1 MTTTFEFSRMKL
13 IAAVMLASLIFA
25 AGTSAQ
31 KSTDPILDE
40 DGLASLLTELKE
52 GLTEFIADEGKI
64 TAIAEKWDARED
76 LAEKNRYGV
85 IRLLI
90 EDVRA
95 IITDQKLSL
104 KIWHKWNGV
113 AEEPEIIA
121 KPEPVRKPD
130 SWIKIIH
137 AGAYIAHFDVTWD
150 EPDRPN
156 RSWNGGG
163 KTAGW
168 MDLVY
173 IPAAATNIRLRMR
186 NDTGLVWQPQR
197 EILNKVLQ
205 PSDLNKCYRVTGTT
219 LGSSYDN
226 DCQ

>member
-1 MTTTFEFSRMKL
+1 MKSTFEFSRMKL

-25 AGTSAQ
+25 AGASAQ

-52 GLTEFIADEGKI
+52 GLTEFIADEAKV

-130 SWIKIIH
+130 NWIKFVH
-137 AGAYIAHFDVTWD
+137 EGAYIAHFDVTWD

-168 MDLVY
+168 RDVVH
-173 IPAAATNIRLRMR
+173 IPAAATNIRVRMR

-219 LGSSYDN
+219 LGSNYDN